1 MTCREFAEFLIDYV
15 SGELPEPTRGVF
27 QAHVAVCRDC
37 RNYLDSYRKTIAL
50 SKTALAEPTVD
61 VAAMPEGLVRA
72 ILAARR
78 AGGGS
83 DAASS

>member
-1 MTCREFAEFLIDYV
+1 MTCRELAEFLIDYV
-15 SGELPEPTRGVF
+15 SGDLPESTRGVF
-27 QAHVAVCRDC
+27 EAHLAVCRDC

-50 SKTALAEPTVD
+50 SKTALAEPTAD

-72 ILAARR
+72 ILAAQR
-78 AGGGS
+78 GGGS